1 MAVPVRKIDETPLRF
16 PKKMGYRMNNVA
28 RVIGGRDSTG
38 ALEGE
43 RIAPPNTSLTDI
55 PRERLGPNATILK
68 DAEVKKRWQSDRTFK
83 LFLPLFGSFWVHVA
97 LGVLLANMRTIASEM
112 MPDDSRFKPLEKL
125 EVEMKLDIPKPPEP
139 KEPEAPPKPEKP
151 QKVAPAPQKAA
162 PGPKVAQQPQPRP
175 IPKAIP
181 KMAMSAPPPPRVRP
195 NGAPPSAPARAVS
208 GGSPAPSNAPVAA
221 AKALDFLSS
230 GNPLKGLN
238 TGAKG
243 AFAPS
248 AGRNFDPTRGVVN
261 RASVGGVALGEGKGT
276 AGAGPIRTGGKFVN
290 GDGLGFGKTLAAGGT
305 GVMGKVAA
313 GQVYRPGGGGSSISG
328 GGAVEASGPGSIS
341 QSEVTALL
349 KRNMDKF
356 RYCYEKSL
364 LKDSSLAGVVKL
376 SWTVS
381 TSGKASGAQVVSSEL
396 NNNELHSCLMGVLT
410 RLQFPP
416 AKGGAVELKYPFV
429 FRSSMY

>member
-1 MAVPVRKIDETPLRF
+1 
-16 PKKMGYRMNNVA
+16 
-28 RVIGGRDSTG
+28 
-38 ALEGE
+38 
-43 RIAPPNTSLTDI
+43 
-55 PRERLGPNATILK
+55 
-68 DAEVKKRWQSDRTFK
+68 
-83 LFLPLFGSFWVHVA
+83 
-97 LGVLLANMRTIASEM
+97 MRTIATEVTSDE
-112 MPDDSRFKPLEKL
+112 SRFKIPNKI
-125 EVEMKLDIPKPPEP
+125 EVEMKLDIPKPPQPEP
-139 KEPEAPPKPEKP
+139 KEPEP
-151 QKVAPAPQKAA
+151 QRKPQKAA
-162 PGPKVAQQPQPRP
+162 PGPKVAREPQPRP

-181 KMAMSAPPPPRVRP
+181 KVAMSAPPPPRVQP
-195 NGAPPSAPARAVS
+195 NGAPPSAPSRVVR
-208 GGSPAPSNAPVAA
+208 GGSPAPSNAPAASA

-248 AGRNFDPTRGVVN
+248 AGRNFDPGRGVVN
-261 RASVGGVALGEGKGT
+261 RANVGGVALGEGKGIP
-276 AGAGPIRTGGKFVN
+276 GAGPIRTGGKFVN
-290 GDGLGFGKTLAAGGT
+290 GDGLGLGKSIAAGGT
-305 GVMGKVAA
+305 GVQGRVAA

-376 SWTVS
+376 SWSVS

-396 NNNELHSCLMGVLT
+396 NSNELHSCLMNALT
-410 RLQFPP
+410 RLQFPA

-429 FRSSMY
+429 FRSTMY